1 MNTLDYAHS
10 ETRSIG
16 SSSRQAQRRLFLVA
30 LFVSDV
36 LALLL
41 ASFLAYLLRFLFD
54 IDIFEAVAPSPDFY
68 LRLTTLLLIPGG
80 ILLFW
85 QFRLYDLNYLLG
97 GTDEYGRILN
107 ASTFGM
113 MFLILA
119 FFFMRF
125 VIARGW
131 LVLLWFFSVFIVGV
145 FRFGMRRAAYAARRR
160 GYLRVPTL
168 VVGADAEGRAIA
180 HQLQETQTCGAD
192 VIGFLD
198 DQLPAGEPVA
208 GVPVLGAVAEIQ
220 SVVAQRGVEEILL
233 STSALP
239 REQVIQ
245 IYELFAACP
254 TVTLRMS
261 SGLFEILT
269 TGARVKEWGYVP
281 LISINKVRLGD
292 FETWIKTAF
301 DYGLTLAGLICI
313 SPILLFSAI
322 AVKWDSQGPILY
334 RRRVLGRGGYEFDAF
349 KFRTMRVDGA
359 EILARHPDLLAEW
372 QTNQKL
378 KDDPRV
384 TRVGGFLRKYSLD
397 ELPQLFNVLLGQMS
411 LVGPRM
417 IAPEEAQKYGK
428 WKMNLLTVKPG
439 ITGMWQISGRSD
451 VSYEER
457 IRLDMHYI
465 RNYSI
470 WLDLMILF
478 RTLPVVLGGRG
489 AY

>member
-1 MNTLDYAHS
+1 MNTPDLARA
-10 ETRSIG
+10 ETRSIEKF
-16 SSSRQAQRRLFLVA
+16 SRQAQRHLFLIA

-41 ASFLAYLLRFLFD
+41 ASLLAYALRFLFD
-54 IDIFEAVAPSPDFY
+54 IDIFEAVTPSPDFY
-68 LRLTTLLLIPGG
+68 LRLTALLIPGW
-80 ILLFW
+80 IFLFY

-97 GTDEYGRILN
+97 GTDEYGGVLN

-113 MFLILA
+113 MFYILA
-119 FFFMRF
+119 FFFMRV

-131 LVLLWFFSVFIVGV
+131 LVLLWFFSIFIVGV
-145 FRFGMRRAAYAARRR
+145 FRFGMRRVAYAARRR

-168 VVGADAEGRAIA
+168 IVGADAEGRAIA
-180 HQLQETQTCGAD
+180 HQLCEAQSCGAD

-198 DQLPAGEPVA
+198 DQLPVGEPVA
-208 GVPVLGAVAEIQ
+208 GVPVLGAVAQIQ

-239 REQVIQ
+239 RGQVIQ
-245 IYELFAACP
+245 IYEMFAACP
-254 TVTLRMS
+254 TVALRMS

-281 LISINKVRLGD
+281 LISINKVRLSD
-292 FETWIKTAF
+292 FETWMKTTF

-322 AVKWDSQGPILY
+322 AVKWNSPGPVLY
-334 RRRVLGRGGYEFDAF
+334 RRRVLGRGGGEFDAF
-349 KFRTMRVDGA
+349 KFRTMHVNSD
-359 EILARHPDLLAEW
+359 EILARYPELQAEL
-372 QTNQKL
+372 QANQKL
-378 KDDPRV
+378 KDDPRI
-384 TRVGGFLRKYSLD
+384 TRVGRILRKYSLD

-417 IAPEEAQKYGK
+417 ICPAEGEKYGK

-457 IRLDMHYI
+457 VRLDMHYI
-465 RNYSI
+465 RNYTI
-470 WLDLMILF
+470 WIDLMILF
-478 RTLPVVLGGRG
+478 RTVPVVLGGRG